1 MNIFR
6 PPIGLQSHWTA
17 VNERNAE
24 LSKAITRY
32 SNDCL
37 KEGSHKA
44 VYIRNI
50 KKWALEIVGNCDTE
64 LKLLQEEGRT

>member
-1 MNIFR
+1 MSIFR
-6 PPIGLQSHWTA
+6 QPIGLASHWTA
-17 VNERNAE
+17 VNERNTE

-44 VYIRNI
+44 VYIKSI

-64 LKLLQEEGRT
+64 LKLLE